1 MDQSM
6 NSPEYAFDRFHLRP
20 ARPDEASLF
29 YSAQDQVQ
37 DRELACIGHLRL
49 DFGHHGREF
58 WTSWW
63 PHNND
68 ELNVQPF
75 KKEFDELVNALR
87 EDGPLQNLSAMSRY
101 CAANDEGVLGDG
113 GSYGYIAESER
124 YRYCLR
130 FIPRQGDYNGYIY
143 AYDKQ
148 QQELNRA
155 KQSSDAPVS
164 DVTMGGI

>member
-6 NSPEYAFDRFHLRP
+6 NSHEYAFDRFHLRP

-68 ELNVQPF
+68 ELNVHPF
-75 KKEFDELVNALR
+75 KEKFNELVNALR
-87 EDGPLQNLSAMSRY
+87 EGGPLQNLSAMSRY

-130 FIPRQGDYNGYIY
+130 FIPRRGDYNGYIY

-155 KQSSDAPVS
+155 KQLGEMLASDMVI
-164 DVTMGGI
+164 GGI